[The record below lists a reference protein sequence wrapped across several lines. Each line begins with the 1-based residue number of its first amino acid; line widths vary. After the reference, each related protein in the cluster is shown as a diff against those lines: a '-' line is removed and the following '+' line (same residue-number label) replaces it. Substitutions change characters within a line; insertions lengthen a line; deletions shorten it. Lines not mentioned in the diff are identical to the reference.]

1 MAFTKQ
7 QLREMRENSAAG
19 AARQRAKEQAALDK
33 YLDRRN
39 KEVAKAMSAKERDA
53 AVIKAA
59 SDGDTIADIAEKF
72 EMTEARV
79 KKILQKTAGV
89 IDAAELS
96 TEERAEITAQAERD
110 AGIYWESDYDPSEDE
125 GEAHGPYEYG
135 PFTDEPEPR
144 NAADKPQEKPRY
156 DVGEIAQRI
165 KYMMRVAMMSLDLP
179 DNLNV
184 DFCIRDGLCELDVA
198 DNDESAML
206 TWRYS
211 DEART

>member
-33 YLDRRN
+33 YMYRRN

-96 TEERAEITAQAERD
+96 AEEREQLTAEVEAVAGMAAE
-110 AGIYWESDYDPSEDE
+110 SEP
-125 GEAHGPYEYG
+125 GKSPQ
-135 PFTDEPEPR
+135 TDIIDVASYIKRTLRKALGDVPETFR
-144 NAADKPQEKPRY
+144 
-156 DVGEIAQRI
+156 
-165 KYMMRVAMMSLDLP
+165 
-179 DNLNV
+179 V
-184 DFCIRDGLCELDVA
+184 DFRISEGLCELEIA
-198 DNDESAML
+198 DAADSNNTATL
-206 TWRYS
+206 TWR
-211 DEART
+211 